1 MDETKIDDIIM
12 KTYHYIFKNLNPITA
27 AVGERIEGNLFD
39 SETYLPKRRNVTL
52 TCQNRKNGLE
62 IGFNAGYSAVLILLA
77 NPDIQLTCVDI
88 ASHRY
93 TIPCYQ
99 QIKKDFGDRI
109 NLLVGDSQ
117 VVVPTIT
124 DKFDFIHIDGCHI
137 TEVAENDI
145 KNTNKLIMDNTTIIM
160 DDTNVSELADLWN
173 RLANQF
179 NYNEP
184 SFKIYPT
191 DLHNIRV
198 TL

>member
-1 MDETKIDDIIM
+1 MDESKIDEIIA
-12 KTYHYIFKNLNPITA
+12 KTYNYIFKNLNPITA
-27 AVGERIEGNLFD
+27 AIREHIEGNLFD
-39 SETYLPKRRNVTL
+39 SDAYLPKRRNVTL
-52 TCQNRKNGLE
+52 TCQNKKNALE

-117 VVVPTIT
+117 VIVPTIN

-137 TEVAENDI
+137 VEVAENDI
-145 KNTNKLIMDNTTIIM
+145 KNTNKLVMDNTTIIM
-160 DDTNVSELADLWN
+160 DDTNLSELANLWD
-173 RLANQF
+173 RLANEF
-179 NYNEP
+179 NYKKP
-184 SFKIYPT
+184 SFEIYAT
-191 DLHNIRV
+191 ELHNIRV
-198 TL
+198 T